1 MDLNKFTTSK
11 NLVYT
16 RLRSRIYN
24 HCGDDSVGDPPVL
37 IPNTEVKPDCA
48 DGTYPDTGW
57 KTMELPHFI
66 KRDCL
71 LAVSFFFLSVAFTQI
86 ICHDS

>member
-1 MDLNKFTTSK
+1 MDLNEFMTSK

-16 RLRSRIYN
+16 RLKSRIYN

-71 LAVSFFFLSVAFTQI
+71 LAVSFFLCVVENFFI
-86 ICHDS
+86 EI